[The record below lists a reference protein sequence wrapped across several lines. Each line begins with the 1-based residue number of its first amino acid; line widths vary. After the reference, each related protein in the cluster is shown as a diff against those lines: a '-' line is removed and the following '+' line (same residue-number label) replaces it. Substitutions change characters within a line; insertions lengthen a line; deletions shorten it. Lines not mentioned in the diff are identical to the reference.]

1 MDYRKIISQTVKID
15 GVSEEEIYAAV
26 SVPPRRE
33 NGEYCLPCFRFS
45 KALRTSPNAIADKLK
60 AEIKLPPE
68 IESAESVAGYLNF
81 KLNRAFLAA
90 GTLNEIAAKGE
101 TFAPHAPLGKTVCID
116 YSSINIAKPFHIGH
130 LLTTA
135 IGGSLYRIF
144 DYLGYKTVGINH
156 LGDWG
161 TQFGKLVG

>member
-15 GVSEEEIYAAV
+15 GVSEEEIYAAI

-81 KLNRAFLAA
+81 KLNRAFWRRALS
-90 GTLNEIAAKGE
+90 TRLPQRAKLLRRTRRSE
-101 TFAPHAPLGKTVCID
+101 
-116 YSSINIAKPFHIGH
+116 KPF
-130 LLTTA
+130 A
-135 IGGSLYRIF
+135 
-144 DYLGYKTVGINH
+144 
-156 LGDWG
+156 
-161 TQFGKLVG
+161 